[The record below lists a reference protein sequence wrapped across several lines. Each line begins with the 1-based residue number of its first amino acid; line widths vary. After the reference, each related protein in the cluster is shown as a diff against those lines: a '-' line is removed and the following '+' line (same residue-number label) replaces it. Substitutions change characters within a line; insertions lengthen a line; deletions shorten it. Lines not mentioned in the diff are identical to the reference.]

1 MRRRTRTLKRWV
13 MSPAN
18 LKIFMAGAAVD
29 SNKTQEKN
37 PRFSLLLLLLRFGI
51 VWKWRERER
60 ESEIKGRTD
69 AFAEESDGLGEAR
82 GR

>member
-1 MRRRTRTLKRWV
+1 

-37 PRFSLLLLLLRFGI
+37 PRFSLLLLRFGI

-60 ESEIKGRTD
+60 EIKGRTD